1 MLFSLHHDVSFL
13 CGVAV
18 NVLWEMGMY
27 VSSFFCLLLCI
38 VDESIDGKLFHLRVY
53 MRYLGGYKKNRAA
66 FGICSVEC
74 W

>member
-1 MLFSLHHDVSFL
+1 MFFSLHHDVSFL
-13 CGVAV
+13 RGFAV
-18 NVLWEMGMY
+18 NVVWKMGMY
-27 VSSFFCLLLCI
+27 VSSFVFLLCI
-38 VDESIDGKLFHLRVY
+38 VDVSIDGKLFHLRVY